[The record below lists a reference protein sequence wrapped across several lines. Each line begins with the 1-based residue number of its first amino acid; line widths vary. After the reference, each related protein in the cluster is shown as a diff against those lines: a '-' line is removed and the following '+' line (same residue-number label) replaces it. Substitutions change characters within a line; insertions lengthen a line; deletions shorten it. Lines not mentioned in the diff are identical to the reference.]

1 MIASQYKNI
10 IQWTLCN
17 GEIDKIG
24 DSISVARKIFDNL
37 GVAFPK
43 GDLTKIMDILK
54 SGSYMGWRLC
64 AKDDVQKYADLGV
77 ASVGIDSNHVV
88 IITPDSKISNFAYDK
103 SLEQITNDIAKH
115 ISSVTD
121 EESHEMLFFVYSY
134 GYIIN

>member
-17 GEIDKIG
+17 GEINEIG
-24 DSISVARKIFDNL
+24 DPLNMARKIFDNL

-43 GDLTKIMDILK
+43 GDLTKIIDILK
-54 SGSYMGWRLC
+54 SSSYMGWRPC
-64 AKDDVQKYADLGV
+64 AKEDVQKYADLGV
-77 ASVGIDSNHVV
+77 ASIGIDLNHIV
-88 IITPDSKISNFAYDK
+88 IILPDDKISNFAYDK

-115 ISSVTD
+115 ISAIAD